1 MFSLKD
7 FIEDQQEG
15 EVSTEVDLSPLLAL
29 MVTLIPVLLLQT
41 SFATLKMLETS
52 LPILSDRVQEETKKD
67 EKDKDKIDFDLN
79 VFVKNDKSVVVETIV
94 NKSKVESKTFKP
106 AADEKIN
113 LAAVK
118 QEILAIKTKYPEQV
132 SAKVTP
138 DDQIKYDSIVRLLD
152 VIRRANNSEA
162 IKYKDKAGNNLE
174 TTMLFPD
181 VVFGNISE

>member
-1 MFSLKD
+1 MFNLKD

-52 LPILSDRVQEETKKD
+52 LPILSDRVQEEKKKED
-67 EKDKDKIDFDLN
+67 DKDKIEFDLN
-79 VFVKNDKSVVVETIV
+79 VFIKNDKSVVVETIV
-94 NKSKVESKTFKP
+94 NKNKVESKTFKP
-106 AADEKIN
+106 TSDSQMN
-113 LAAVK
+113 LDLIK
-118 QEILAIKTKYPEQV
+118 KEILGIKTKYPEQAG
-132 SAKVTP
+132 AKVTP
-138 DDQIKYDSIVRLLD
+138 DDEIKYDEIVKMLD
-152 VIRRANNSEA
+152 VIRRSDNAQA
-162 IKYKDKAGNNLE
+162 IKYKNKEGVEVE

>member
-7 FIEDQQEG
+7 FMEDQQEG
-15 EVSTEVDLSPLLAL
+15 QISTDVDLSPLLAL

-52 LPILSDRVQEETKKD
+52 LPILSDRVEEDKKKIND
-67 EKDKDKIDFDLN
+67 DKDKIEFNLN
-79 VFVKNDKSVVVETIV
+79 VFIKNDNSVVVETIV
-94 NKSKVESKTFKP
+94 DKTKVESKTFKP
-106 AADEKIN
+106 NGKNEMNMALIK
-113 LAAVK
+113 K
-118 QEILAIKTKYPEQV
+118 EILAIKTKYPEQV

-138 DDQIKYDSIVRLLD
+138 DDQIKYTQIVKMLD
-152 VIRRANNSEA
+152 LMRRANNSEA
-162 IKYKDKAGNNLE
+162 IKYKDKEGKPVT